1 MQTIVKHIIKYC
13 LCAFATVAFGQ
24 QIQVKEIPHFN
35 QLPSHVI
42 NTIFQDTEGYIWYGT
57 DDGLCRNDG
66 YDIYTFRSDFKHPD
80 VISSNM
86 IHCIA
91 EDSVAHHLWIGT
103 DKGLHVLNKQDYT
116 FTRVE
121 TEELKGK
128 SIDHILVASDHSIW
142 ISCYRMLYHLDSNGQ
157 FLKSYP
163 LKCVYGPGKE
173 YFLYEDRE
181 KQLLLSL
188 SDVGLYKWNPTTAD
202 FELYFAYPH
211 LTQAVR
217 INSMVQDTE
226 NGCYWLASWYQGVI
240 RLAPDNPLL
249 EHRFV
254 PQTLPILS
262 SGAQATTATNILQ
275 DDVCGY
281 LWTTSW
287 SDLITYRITTDGYLE
302 QVNTSGFLSPQNK
315 AIRDIIKDK
324 EGNLWVTAF
333 DDYNFIIHFNK
344 ESLFKYDMEVLKK
357 HNQWTPI
364 IQQLCVDETGVF
376 WLYQQRLGLSLYWPE
391 ANKANCYKESPQV
404 QNLPLLVVL
413 CMLKS
418 QREGW
423 VWVAPQESHKVY
435 AFSQK
440 NMQIQIEHE
449 IDLTS
454 ITHRPLDVLYLFEDI
469 EGNLWF
475 STNEGLYVYRIQE
488 DKLKIVIEGKGY
500 VCRLTQMH
508 DGTLWGIVKNKGL
521 IRIDRQGKT
530 ELHPFSDNFLC
541 ITALDDRLWLG
552 TDKGNLLEY
561 DPESTAF
568 KDWST
573 LCGMNGN
580 KIYNLL
586 IDHLGHIWILTSQE
600 IKELDPQNKVYRSI
614 LASNENIGFNRFLPS
629 AIYKAPDG
637 CLYFGGVAGLFS
649 ILPTRHMKSD
659 RQQTAPLIT
668 DIRIMD
674 RSILL
679 DNQREEKL
687 LNEIKIY
694 PNEQNLEIHFS
705 SLDYQNSRHIRYAYQ
720 LSGVDK
726 DWIYLPTGHNY
737 AFYNKLAKGDYT
749 FQVKA
754 TDRNG
759 LWGDQIT
766 ELHIQR
772 LPAWYETG
780 WAYTLYICI
789 VLGVTCYFYRMIRN
803 RIRLRNALQLQ
814 KLEQAKTEEINHAK
828 LQFFTNITHEL
839 LTPLSILSAAVDDLK
854 QTAPV
859 YKSQYALMTTN
870 INRLVRLLQQI
881 LEFRKAETGNLKLR
895 VSQQDLAAFIRH
907 HIEAFTPLLK
917 KKDMQFL
924 QSTHP
929 DPFIAWFDTDKLDKI
944 LYNLL
949 SNSAKYSR
957 PGEMVQVELTEHPE
971 KKGFARLIVKDNGPG
986 IPKEAQ
992 KDLFKRFYE
1001 GKHREFHTIG
1011 TGIGLSLVNDLV
1023 KLHHGTIELESE
1035 EGQGTAFTIYFPFG
1049 KEAYSAEE
1057 IDLNIPM
1064 DTSVYTDEEVS
1075 SWEEEEEKPATGT
1088 SPKEKAYTLLLVE
1101 DNEELVHLIVKLLSN
1116 TYNLLTASNGKEA
1129 LEIVEQNEVDV
1140 IISDI
1145 MMPVMDGIEFCR
1157 HIKGNFD
1164 TCHIPVL
1171 LLTAKKQEEDR
1182 VEAYQSGADAFLN
1195 KPFSLNLLQVRIEN
1209 LLAARERQGK
1219 DFRKQLVFETK
1230 ETDYTSM
1237 DQEFLQK
1244 AIDCVN
1250 RHLDNPDF
1258 TQDQFVDE
1266 LHISKSTSLRKLK
1279 SLTGQS
1285 FVAFVRNIRMKA
1297 ACRLMEKDPHIR
1309 ISELAY
1315 AVGYN
1320 DPRYF
1325 TVSFKK
1331 EFDIT
1336 PQEYLQQ
1343 VQEKRRDK
1351 NAGNTSL

>member
-57 DDGLCRNDG
+57 DDGLCRDDG
-66 YDIYTFRSDFKHPD
+66 YDVHTFRSDFRHPNVMSGN
-80 VISSNM
+80 VIQ
-86 IHCIA
+86 CIA

-103 DKGLHVLNKQDYT
+103 NKGLHILDKRNYT
-116 FTRVE
+116 LTLVE
-121 TEELKGK
+121 TEKLKNQ
-128 SIDHILVASDHSIW
+128 SIENICVTSDHSIW
-142 ISCYRMLYHLDSNGQ
+142 ISCYRMLYHLDPNGHI
-157 FLKSYP
+157 LKSYP
-163 LKCVYGPGKE
+163 LECIPGPGKE
-173 YFLYEDRE
+173 YFLFEDLDKR
-181 KQLLLSL
+181 LLLSL
-188 SDVGLYKWNPTTAD
+188 SDKGLYKWNPVTAD
-202 FELYFAYPH
+202 FEPYFAYPR
-211 LTQAVR
+211 LAQVIR
-217 INSMVQDTE
+217 INGMVQDTV
-226 NGCYWLASWYQGVI
+226 NRCYWLASWYQGVI
-240 RLAPDNPLL
+240 RLDPDNSLP
-249 EHRFV
+249 EKQFV
-254 PQTLPILS
+254 PQPLPIIS
-262 SGAQATTATNILQ
+262 SGSRATTATNILQ
-275 DDVCGY
+275 DDVYGY

-287 SDLITYRITTDGYLE
+287 SDLIAYRITANGNLK
-302 QVNTSGFLSPQNK
+302 QVDTSSFLSRQNK
-315 AIRDIIKDK
+315 AMRSIVKDRK
-324 EGNLWVTAF
+324 GNLWVTAF
-333 DDYNFIIHFNK
+333 DDHNFIIDFHQD
-344 ESLFKYDMEVLKK
+344 SLQKYNMEPLRK

-364 IQQLCVDETGVF
+364 IQQLCRDETGVF
-376 WLYQQRLGLSLYWPE
+376 WLYQQRLGLSLYSPQTR
-391 ANKANCYKESPQV
+391 KANCYKESPQI
-404 QNLPLLVVL
+404 QNLPLLVVA

-418 QREGW
+418 KRKGW

-435 AFSQK
+435 ALSQK
-440 NMQIQIEHE
+440 DMQIRIEQE
-449 IDLTS
+449 IDLS
-454 ITHRPLDVLYLFEDI
+454 GVIDHYILYLFEDA

-475 STNEGLYVYRIQE
+475 STENGLYVYQIE
-488 DKLKIVIEGKGY
+488 VNKTETVIEGKGY
-500 VCRLTQMH
+500 VCRLAQTH
-508 DGTLWGIVKNKGL
+508 DGTLWGIVKDRGL
-521 IRIDRQGKT
+521 ISIDRKGKI
-530 ELHPFSDNFLC
+530 EEHPFTDDILC
-541 ITALDDRLWLG
+541 LTALGDRLWLG
-552 TDKGNLLEY
+552 TDQGNLLEY
-561 DPESTAF
+561 DPESGST
-568 KDWST
+568 KEWST
-573 LCGMNGN
+573 ICGMDGN
-580 KIYNLL
+580 RIYNLL
-586 IDHLGHIWILTSQE
+586 TDSLNHVWVVMSRE
-600 IKELDPQNKVYRSI
+600 VKELNPQNGAYRSI
-614 LASNENIGFNRFLPS
+614 PASDENIGFDRFLPS
-629 AIYKAPDG
+629 ASYQDPDG
-637 CLYFGGVAGLFS
+637 RLYFGGVAGIFS
-649 ILPTRHMKSD
+649 TIPTRHMESN
-659 RQQTAPLIT
+659 RQQAAPLVT
-668 DIRIMD
+668 DIRVMNQ
-674 RSILL
+674 SILL
-679 DNQREEKL
+679 DNQREEAISNK
-687 LNEIKIY
+687 IWIY
-694 PNEQNLEIHFS
+694 PDEQNLEIHFS
-705 SLDYQNSRHIRYAYQ
+705 SLDYQNGRQIRYAYR

-789 VLGVTCYFYRMIRN
+789 VLGMACYFYRMIRN

-854 QTAPV
+854 QTAPA

-1035 EGQGTAFTIYFPFG
+1035 EGQGTAFTICFPFG
-1049 KEAYSAEE
+1049 KEAYSADE

-1064 DTSVYTDEEVS
+1064 DTSVYTDEKVS